1 MSHSHLLAPLAAAA
15 GFALMGPFAGALG
28 LGLEAGTMTAGALG
42 ALGGASLGSMAESA
56 LNPVKMPEAP
66 TAPTAANSSAQ
77 LDAAAREQAM
87 RMQRGRASTVLTG
100 GRGEEESR
108 LRTSNVLLGQ

>member
-28 LGLEAGTMTAGALG
+28 LSAGSLSAGLAGAASG
-42 ALGGASLGSMAESA
+42 AALGGMAESA
-56 LNPVKMPEAP
+56 LNPITMPEAP

-100 GRGEEESR
+100 GRGEDETR